1 MEPNYSSK
9 VTFVSKEITAKERIK
24 LKDMSNCVSLD
35 AATTE
40 NDTLIITPAYYAEV
54 SIHNEKS
61 DDKDYKKYVVVDTAG
76 TKYETGSE
84 SFIKSFKEIADDM
97 ATDAPGEEYSIEV
110 FRRESKNYKGKTFI
124 TCSLV

>member
-1 MEPNYSSK
+1 MEANYTSK
-9 VTFVSKEITAKERIK
+9 VTFVSKEISAKERIK
-24 LKDMSNCVSLD
+24 LKDMSNALSLD
-35 AATTE
+35 TLTTE
-40 NDTLIITPAYYAEV
+40 NDSFVITPAYYAEV
-54 SIHNEKS
+54 AIHNEKS

-97 ATDAPGEEYSIEV
+97 ANEAPDEEYSIEV
-110 FRRESKNYKGKTFI
+110 FRRESNNYKGKSFI